1 MSLISQHINISSSRH
16 KPVERRA
23 VWSLLNTNKQHAPG
37 SPVHGMEKKN
47 EERKDLVA
55 LHILSATA
63 DTFNYFYLGKRGG
76 ENCLEYFEEITDL

>member
-1 MSLISQHINISSSRH
+1 MITSKHD
-16 KPVERRA
+16 
-23 VWSLLNTNKQHAPG
+23 TNN
-37 SPVHGMEKKN
+37 SPTTARQTSTEKKN

>member
-1 MSLISQHINISSSRH
+1 
-16 KPVERRA
+16 
-23 VWSLLNTNKQHAPG
+23 
-37 SPVHGMEKKN
+37 MEKKN

>member
-1 MSLISQHINISSSRH
+1 MITSKHDTNNSRATT
-16 KPVERRA
+16 RQT
-23 VWSLLNTNKQHAPG
+23 ST
-37 SPVHGMEKKN
+37 EKKN

>member
-1 MSLISQHINISSSRH
+1 MITSKHETNNSRTT
-16 KPVERRA
+16 A
-23 VWSLLNTNKQHAPG
+23 VQT
-37 SPVHGMEKKN
+37 SPEKKN

>member
-1 MSLISQHINISSSRH
+1 MITSKHD
-16 KPVERRA
+16 
-23 VWSLLNTNKQHAPG
+23 TNNSPTTPG
-37 SPVHGMEKKN
+37 QTSTEKKN
-47 EERKDLVA
+47 EEGKDLVA

>member
-1 MSLISQHINISSSRH
+1 MITSKHDTNNSR
-16 KPVERRA
+16 A
-23 VWSLLNTNKQHAPG
+23 TTGQTST
-37 SPVHGMEKKN
+37 EKKN